1 MSASS
6 PTPPHITRR
15 SATKLLG
22 GALLTTILPSP
33 FTEAQ
38 QPAAAK
44 SAATLPAYTRL
55 LSDEDL
61 VFLEEME
68 HAACLFFSE
77 QVDPASGQ
85 VLDRANSKNT
95 TGQLDPLFVS
105 SIAATGFGLT
115 ALCISDRRGYFPTDR
130 LKKQVITTLQFHLN
144 KMPNE
149 HGFFYHFND
158 VKTGKPL
165 INSEISSI
173 DTAILLCGVLTAR
186 SHFNDHTIT
195 DLATQLYN
203 RVDWPWMLN
212 GGKTFSMGWRPETG
226 FISTRWDHYSELMML
241 YLLAIG
247 SPTHPVSPDTWSAFT
262 RPPMTFGPYTY
273 ISGRDP
279 LFVHQYS
286 HAWFDFA
293 RQRDAFADYFVN
305 SITATLAHKSF
316 CLGLKRGYTD
326 DYWGVSASDW
336 EHGYTAWGG
345 PPLMGPVDGSVVP
358 CATAGSL
365 PFLPRDCVRVLR
377 ALREN
382 FGKDAWG
389 RYGFCDAFHPDLHW
403 YDTDVIGIDLG
414 IGLLMAENLR
424 TAFVWE
430 TFMQN
435 PEPLAA
441 MKACGFHSDRQN
453 TAIQPKTNSPKP

>member
-1 MSASS
+1 MSVSS
-6 PTPPHITRR
+6 STPPHLTRR

-22 GALLTTILPSP
+22 GALLSTLAHSP
-33 FTEAQ
+33 LSYAQ
-38 QPAAAK
+38 QAEAPHPA
-44 SAATLPAYTRL
+44 STRL

-61 VFLEEME
+61 AFLEEME
-68 HAACLFFSE
+68 HSACLFFTE
-77 QVDPASGQ
+77 QADPSTGQ
-85 VLDRANSKNT
+85 VLDRAVNKTS
-95 TGQLDPLFVS
+95 TGEFDSHFVS

-115 ALCISDRRGYFPTDR
+115 ALCISDRRSYFSADR
-130 LKKQVITTLQFHLN
+130 IKKQVLATLDFHLN

-149 HGFFYHFND
+149 HGFFYHFAD

-165 INSEISSI
+165 INSEVSSI
-173 DTAILLCGVLTAR
+173 DTSIFLCGVLTAR
-186 SHFNDHTIT
+186 AYFNDPKIT
-195 DLATQLYN
+195 ALATELYN

-226 FISTRWDHYSELMML
+226 FISSRWDHYSELMML

-247 SPTHPVSPDTWSAFT
+247 SPTHPVSAESWNAFT
-262 RPPMTFGPYTY
+262 RPVMTFGPYTY
-273 ISGRDP
+273 ISGKDP

-293 RQRDAFADYFVN
+293 RQRDAYANYFVN
-305 SITATLAHKSF
+305 SITATRACKAF
-316 CLGLKRGYTD
+316 CLSLNRGYSD
-326 DYWGVSASDW
+326 DYWGITASDW
-336 EHGYTAWGG
+336 QHGYTAWGG

-358 CATAGSL
+358 CAAAGSL
-365 PFLPRDCVRVLR
+365 PFVPRDCVHVLR
-377 ALREN
+377 ALRDN

-389 RYGFCDAFHPDLHW
+389 RYGFCDAFHPEQHW
-403 YDTDVIGIDLG
+403 YDPDVLGIDLG

-435 PEPLAA
+435 PEPVAA
-441 MKACGFHSDRQN
+441 MKACGFHSDRRP
-453 TAIQPKTNSPKP
+453 APAELKTNSPKP

>member
-1 MSASS
+1 MSVSF
-6 PTPPHITRR
+6 PPSRHITRR
-15 SATKLLG
+15 SATKLMG
-22 GALLTTILPSP
+22 GALLSTLIPP
-33 FTEAQ
+33 PTEAQ
-38 QPAAAK
+38 QV
-44 SAATLPAYTRL
+44 ATATPAYTRL

-61 VFLEEME
+61 AFLEDME
-68 HAACLFFSE
+68 HSACLYFAE
-77 QVDPASGQ
+77 QADPSTGQ
-85 VLDRANSKNT
+85 VLDRATSKNS
-95 TGQLDPLFVS
+95 TGKLDPQFVS

-115 ALCISDRRGYFPTDR
+115 ALCISDKRGYFTTAR
-130 LKKQVITTLQFHLN
+130 VKKQVLATLQFHLD
-144 KMPNE
+144 KMPHE

-158 VKTGKPL
+158 VKTGKAL

-186 SHFNDHTIT
+186 AWFNDSRIT
-195 DLATQLYN
+195 DLATQIYN

-212 GGKTFSMGWRPETG
+212 GGKTFSMGWRPENG

-247 SPTHPVSPDTWSAFT
+247 SSTHPISPDSWSAFT

-293 RQRDAFADYFVN
+293 RQRDAYADYFAN
-305 SITATLAHKSF
+305 SITATRAHKAF
-316 CLGLKRGYTD
+316 CLGLNRGYTNE
-326 DYWGVSASDW
+326 YWGVTASDW

-345 PPLMGPVDGSVVP
+345 PPLMGPVNGSVVP
-358 CATAGSL
+358 CAAAGSL
-365 PFLPRDCVRVLR
+365 PFLPHDCVHVLR
-377 ALREN
+377 ALRDN

-403 YDTDVIGIDLG
+403 YDTDVLGIDLG

-424 TAFVWE
+424 SAFVWE

-435 PEPLAA
+435 PEPVAA
-441 MKACGFHSDRQN
+441 MKACGFHSNRQS
-453 TAIQPKTNSPKP
+453 AAQEPKTISKS

>member
-1 MSASS
+1 MSVSS
-6 PTPPHITRR
+6 STPSHITRR

-22 GALLTTILPSP
+22 GAIASSLVTSP
-33 FTEAQ
+33 FARTQ
-38 QPAAAK
+38 QPAAP
-44 SAATLPAYTRL
+44 SPTYTRL

-61 VFLEEME
+61 AFLEDME
-68 HAACLFFSE
+68 HAACLYFSE
-77 QVDPASGQ
+77 QVDPSNGQ
-85 VLDRANSKNT
+85 VLDRAINKTS
-95 TGQLDPLFVS
+95 TGELDPHFVS

-115 ALCISDRRGYFPTDR
+115 ALCISDRRGYYPTDR
-130 LKKQVITTLQFHLN
+130 LKKQAITALQFHLD

-165 INSEISSI
+165 IYSEVSSI
-173 DTAILLCGVLTAR
+173 DTAILMCGVLTAR
-186 SHFNDHTIT
+186 AYFNDPRIT

-212 GGKTFSMGWRPETG
+212 GGKTFSMGWHPETG

-247 SPTHPVSPDTWSAFT
+247 SPTHPVSPDSWSAFT
-262 RPPMTFGPYTY
+262 RPPVTFAPYTY
-273 ISGRDP
+273 ISGKDP
-279 LFVHQYS
+279 LFVHQFS

-293 RQRDAFADYFVN
+293 RQRDAYTDYFAN
-305 SITATLAHKSF
+305 SITATRAHKAF

-358 CATAGSL
+358 CAAAGSL
-365 PFLPRDCVRVLR
+365 PFLPRECVRVLR
-377 ALREN
+377 ALRDN

-403 YDTDVIGIDLG
+403 FDPDVIGIDLG
-414 IGLLMAENLR
+414 ISLLMAENLR

-441 MKACGFHSDRQN
+441 MKACGFKSDRQSSP
-453 TAIQPKTNSPKP
+453 AQPKTNSPKP

>member
-1 MSASS
+1 
-6 PTPPHITRR
+6 
-15 SATKLLG
+15 LLG
-22 GALLTTILPSP
+22 GTLLSSLVTSPLAL
-33 FTEAQ
+33 AQ
-38 QPAAAK
+38 QAEAPH
-44 SAATLPAYTRL
+44 PAYTRL
-55 LSDEDL
+55 LSEEDL
-61 VFLEEME
+61 LFLEDME
-68 HAACLFFSE
+68 HAACLYFCE
-77 QVDPASGQ
+77 QVDPSTGQ
-85 VLDRANSKNT
+85 VLDRATNKTS
-95 TGQLDPLFVS
+95 TGELDQHFVS

-115 ALCISDRRGYFPTDR
+115 ALCISDRRGYYPTDR
-130 LKKQVITTLQFHLN
+130 LKKQVLTTLQFHLN
-144 KMPNE
+144 KMPHE

-158 VKTGKPL
+158 AKTGKSL

-173 DTAILLCGVLTAR
+173 DTAILLCGVLTVRAY
-186 SHFNDHTIT
+186 FNDSRIT

-212 GGKTFSMGWRPETG
+212 SGKTFSMGWRPEFG

-247 SPTHPVSPDTWSAFT
+247 SPTHPISPDSWSAFT

-293 RQRDAFADYFVN
+293 RQRDAYANYFAN
-305 SITATLAHKSF
+305 SITATRAHKAF
-316 CLGLKRGYTD
+316 CLGLNRGYTD

-336 EHGYTAWGG
+336 EHGYSAWGG

-365 PFLPRDCVRVLR
+365 PFLPRDCVRNLR
-377 ALREN
+377 ALRDK
-382 FGKDAWG
+382 FGNDAWG

-403 YDTDVIGIDLG
+403 YDPDVLGIDLG

-424 TAFVWE
+424 SAFVWE
-430 TFMQN
+430 TFMKN
-435 PEPLAA
+435 PEPVAA
-441 MKACGFHSDRQN
+441 MKACGFHSERQSN
-453 TAIQPKTNSPKP
+453 TAEPKTASPKPNP

>member
-1 MSASS
+1 MSVSS
-6 PTPPHITRR
+6 STPPHITRR
-15 SATKLLG
+15 RATKLLG
-22 GALLTTILPSP
+22 GALLSSLVTSP
-33 FTEAQ
+33 LARAQQAEAQ
-38 QPAAAK
+38 H
-44 SAATLPAYTRL
+44 SAPSRL
-55 LSDEDL
+55 LSDDDIA
-61 VFLEEME
+61 FLEDME
-68 HAACLFFSE
+68 HSACLYFTE
-77 QVDPASGQ
+77 QADPASGQ
-85 VLDRANSKNT
+85 VLDRAVNKTSSGEFDT
-95 TGQLDPLFVS
+95 HFAS

-115 ALCISDRRGYFPTDR
+115 ALCISDKRNYFKTDR
-130 LKKQVITTLQFHLN
+130 IKKQVLTTLDFHLN

-165 INSEISSI
+165 INVEVSSI
-173 DTAILLCGVLTAR
+173 DTAILMCGILTAR
-186 SHFNDHTIT
+186 AYFNDPKIT

-212 GGKTFSMGWRPETG
+212 GGKTFSMGWFPESG

-247 SPTHPVSPDTWSAFT
+247 SPTHPISPDSWSAFT
-262 RPPMTFGPYTY
+262 RPPMTFGPYSY
-273 ISGRDP
+273 ISGKDP

-293 RQRDAFADYFVN
+293 RQRDAFADYFIN
-305 SITATLAHKSF
+305 SITATRAHKAF
-316 CLGLKRGYTD
+316 CLSLNRGYTD

-336 EHGYTAWGG
+336 AHGYTAWGG

-358 CATAGSL
+358 CAAAGSL
-365 PFLPRDCVRVLR
+365 PFLPRECVHVLR
-377 ALREN
+377 ALRDN

-389 RYGFCDAFHPDLHW
+389 RYGFCDAFHSDLHW
-403 YDTDVIGIDLG
+403 YDPDVLGIDLG

-435 PEPLAA
+435 PEPVAA
-441 MKACGFHSDRQN
+441 MKACGFHSERQSN
-453 TAIQPKTNSPKP
+453 NADPKTASPKP

>member
-22 GALLTTILPSP
+22 GALLTTVLPSP

-38 QPAAAK
+38 QPVAAQ
-44 SAATLPAYTRL
+44 PAYTRL
-55 LSDEDL
+55 LSDEDII
-61 VFLEEME
+61 FLEEME

-85 VLDRANSKNT
+85 VLDRASSKNT
-95 TGQLDPLFVS
+95 TGQLDPHFVS
-105 SIAATGFGLT
+105 SIAATGFGLS

-130 LKKQVITTLQFHLN
+130 LKKQVIATLQFHLN

-186 SHFNDHTIT
+186 AYFNDPKIT

-212 GGKTFSMGWRPETG
+212 GGKTFAMGWRPETG

-279 LFVHQYS
+279 LFIHQYS

-293 RQRDAFADYFVN
+293 RQRDAFADYFAN

-403 YDTDVIGIDLG
+403 YDTDVLGIDLG

-424 TAFVWE
+424 TALIWE

-435 PEPLAA
+435 PEPVAA

-453 TAIQPKTNSPKP
+453 TANQPKTNSPKP

>member
-1 MSASS
+1 MSISS
-6 PTPPHITRR
+6 SRSENITRR
-15 SATKLLG
+15 TAVKLMG
-22 GALLTTILPSP
+22 GALLSSVAASP
-33 FTEAQ
+33 LGRAQ
-38 QPAAAK
+38 TPAAAQ
-44 SAATLPAYTRL
+44 AALPRL
-55 LSDEDL
+55 LSDSDIE
-61 VFLEEME
+61 FLEDME
-68 HAACLFFSE
+68 KSACLYFME
-77 QVDPASGQ
+77 QAHPMTGQ
-85 VLDRANSKNT
+85 VLDRASNKNN
-95 TGQLDPLFVS
+95 TGKLEDRFVG

-115 ALCISDRRGYFPTDR
+115 ALCIADSRNYAQTDH
-130 LKKQVITTLQFHLN
+130 LKKQVVTTLQFHLD

-158 VKTGKPL
+158 VKTGQPL
-165 INSEISSI
+165 INSEVSSI
-173 DTAILLCGVLTAR
+173 DTAILLCGILSCRAY
-186 SHFNDHTIT
+186 FNDPKIT
-195 DLATQLYN
+195 NLANQIYN

-212 GGKTFSMGWRPETG
+212 GGKTFSMGWRPSTG

-247 SPTHPVSPDTWSAFT
+247 STTHPISPESWSAFT
-262 RPPMTFGPYTY
+262 RPSLKYGPFEY

-293 RQRDAFADYFVN
+293 RKRDAYADYFVN
-305 SITATLAHKSF
+305 SIAATRAHKAF
-316 CLGLKRGYTD
+316 CLSLKRGYND

-365 PFLPRDCVRVLR
+365 PFLPVDCVRVLR
-377 ALREN
+377 SLKDTY
-382 FGKDAWG
+382 GKDAWG
-389 RYGFCDAFHPDLHW
+389 RYGLCDSFHPDLHW
-403 YDTDVIGIDLG
+403 YDTDVLGIDLG

-435 PEPLAA
+435 PEPIAA
-441 MKACGFHSDRQN
+441 MKACGFH
-453 TAIQPKTNSPKP
+453 KV

>member
-22 GALLTTILPSP
+22 GALLTTILPST
-33 FTEAQ
+33 FNEAQ
-38 QPAAAK
+38 QPAA
-44 SAATLPAYTRL
+44 TQPAYTRL
-55 LSDEDL
+55 LSDDDIA
-61 VFLEEME
+61 FLEEME

-85 VLDRANSKNT
+85 VLDRAYSKNA
-95 TGQLDPLFVS
+95 TGQLDSHFVS

-130 LKKQVITTLQFHLN
+130 LKKQVIATLEFHLN
-144 KMPNE
+144 KMPDE

-186 SHFNDHTIT
+186 SYFNDPKIT

-203 RVDWPWMLN
+203 RIDWPWMLN
-212 GGKTFSMGWRPETG
+212 GGKTFSMGWHPETG

-262 RPPMTFGPYTY
+262 RPPITFGPYTY

-279 LFVHQYS
+279 LFVHQFS

-365 PFLPRDCVRVLR
+365 PFLPRDCIRVLR
-377 ALREN
+377 ALRKN

-389 RYGFCDAFHPDLHW
+389 RYGFCDAFHPELLW
-403 YDTDVIGIDLG
+403 YDTDVLGIDLG
-414 IGLLMAENLR
+414 ISLLMAENLR

-435 PEPLAA
+435 PEPIAA

-453 TAIQPKTNSPKP
+453 TTIQPKTNSPKP

>member
-1 MSASS
+1 MSLSS
-6 PTPPHITRR
+6 SRLDNITRR
-15 SATKLLG
+15 SAVKLLG
-22 GALLTTILPSP
+22 GALLSGAASS
-33 FTEAQ
+33 FAHAQ
-38 QPAAAK
+38 TSAQT
-44 SAATLPAYTRL
+44 SAASRPTSTRL
-55 LSDEDL
+55 LSDSDIE
-61 VFLEEME
+61 FLEEME
-68 HAACLFFSE
+68 HAACLFFME
-77 QVDPASGQ
+77 QADPATGQ
-85 VLDRANSKNT
+85 VLDRATNRNPDGKFDNR
-95 TGQLDPLFVS
+95 FVS

-115 ALCISDRRGYFPTDR
+115 ALCITDRRGYAQTDR
-130 LKKQVITTLQFHLN
+130 LKKQVVTTLQFHLD

-158 VKTGKPL
+158 VKTGQPL
-165 INSEISSI
+165 INSEVSSI

-186 SHFNDHTIT
+186 AYFKDPKIA

-212 GGKTFSMGWRPETG
+212 GGKTFSMGWRPASG

-247 SPTHPVSPDTWSAFT
+247 SPTHPVPPESWSAFT
-262 RPPMTFGPYTY
+262 RPSLKYGNFDY
-273 ISGRDP
+273 ISGKDP

-293 RQRDAFADYFVN
+293 RKRDAYTDYFVN
-305 SITATLAHKSF
+305 SIIATRAHKAF
-316 CLGLKRGYTD
+316 CLSLNRGYND

-336 EHGYTAWGG
+336 EHGYTPWGG

-377 ALREN
+377 SLKDTY
-382 FGKDAWG
+382 GHDAWG
-389 RYGFCDAFHPDLHW
+389 RYGPCDAFHPDLHW
-403 YDTDVIGIDLG
+403 YDPDVLGIDIG

-430 TFMQN
+430 TFMLN
-435 PEPLAA
+435 PEPVAA
-441 MKACGFHSDRQN
+441 MKACGFHS
-453 TAIQPKTNSPKP
+453 P

>member
-1 MSASS
+1 
-6 PTPPHITRR
+6 
-15 SATKLLG
+15 LLG
-22 GALLTTILPSP
+22 GALLSSLVTPPLAWAQQ
-33 FTEAQ
+33 TEAQ
-38 QPAAAK
+38 HPA
-44 SAATLPAYTRL
+44 SSRL

-68 HAACLFFSE
+68 HSACLFFSE
-77 QVDPASGQ
+77 QVDPSTGQ
-85 VLDRANSKNT
+85 VLDRANNKTT
-95 TGQLDPLFVS
+95 TGELDPHFVS

-130 LKKQVITTLQFHLN
+130 LKKQVLTTLQFHLN

-165 INSEISSI
+165 INSELSSI

-186 SHFNDHTIT
+186 AYFNDPAIT

-247 SPTHPVSPDTWSAFT
+247 SPTHPISPESWSAFT

-279 LFVHQYS
+279 LFVHQFS

-293 RQRDAFADYFVN
+293 RQRDAYADYFVN
-305 SITATLAHKSF
+305 SIAATRAHKAF
-316 CLGLKRGYTD
+316 CLGLNRGYND

-358 CATAGSL
+358 CAAAGSL

-377 ALREN
+377 ALRDK

-389 RYGFCDAFHPDLHW
+389 RYGFCDAFHPDLLW
-403 YDTDVIGIDLG
+403 YDPEVIGIDLG

-424 TAFVWE
+424 SAFVWE

-435 PEPLAA
+435 PEPVAA

-453 TAIQPKTNSPKP
+453 AAAEPKTNSPKP

>member
-22 GALLTTILPSP
+22 GALLTTVLPSP

-38 QPAAAK
+38 QPVAAQ
-44 SAATLPAYTRL
+44 PAYSRL
-55 LSDEDL
+55 LSDEDII
-61 VFLEEME
+61 FLEEME

-95 TGQLDPLFVS
+95 TGQLDPHFVS
-105 SIAATGFGLT
+105 SIAATGFGLS

-130 LKKQVITTLQFHLN
+130 LKRQVIATLQFHLN

-186 SHFNDHTIT
+186 AYFNDPKIT

-212 GGKTFSMGWRPETG
+212 GGKTFAMGWRPETG
-226 FISTRWDHYSELMML
+226 FISTRWAHYSELMML

-279 LFVHQYS
+279 LFIHQYS

-293 RQRDAFADYFVN
+293 RQRDAFADYFAN

-403 YDTDVIGIDLG
+403 YDTDVLGIDLG

-424 TAFVWE
+424 TALIWE

-435 PEPLAA
+435 PEPVAA

-453 TAIQPKTNSPKP
+453 TANQPKTNSPKP